1 MARELKSDR
10 LSFVLDKE
18 LTPILDKIARKMG
31 MTRSKLVNETVL
43 QIIMDN
49 VGLLDV
55 KTDRK
60 DIVIVDGLIKQ
71 RELKKAILEGM
82 NKEGEEE
89 E

>member
-82 NKEGEEE
+82 NKEGED
-89 E
+89 